1 MDILKNDTVAPQ
13 DYLKMD
19 PMELLETMKKD
30 MVFVIPEHVHTPAN
44 KKIASETISKAT
56 AFATYFTEMETRAKL
71 LKKAAKASGN
81 TAEYNRYLNVED
93 VFKSLKEIAK
103 MQIENVAKIMT
114 LKRLEL
120 DEQRSNYNSHIT

>member
-1 MDILKNDTVAPQ
+1 MDIRKNDTATPQ

-19 PMELLETMKKD
+19 PLELLEVLKKN
-30 MVFVIPEHVHTPAN
+30 MVFNIPENVNTPAN
-44 KKIASETISKAT
+44 KKMASDTISKAT
-56 AFATYFTEMETRAKL
+56 AFATYFTEMETKAKL

-81 TAEYNRYLNVED
+81 TSEYNRYLSVED
-93 VFKSLKEIAK
+93 VFKSLKEISK